1 MVKPVGLMVIVAS
14 CLSIGA
20 GFAALFWH
28 TR

>member
-1 MVKPVGLMVIVAS
+1 MMKPVGVIVVVAS
-14 CLSIGA
+14 CVSIGA